1 MAKKLLI
8 LKTDE
13 MTGCI
18 TPVSHKLNHDGY
30 FRKGIKIG
38 SKFRHMMYHVYIWEQ
53 HHGKLPEG
61 YEVHHKCGNRAC
73 CNINHLEALDGRE
86 HTIQGNTERYRGRYE
101 AAFSFWSKTC
111 CTGTELA
118 AQFGV
123 TISTGCRW
131 IRLWKQEGAET
142 ISKESRGCGGIPQT
156 PEAHGT
162 VAA

>member
-13 MTGCI
+13 KTGCI

-30 FRKGIKIG
+30 FR
-38 SKFRHMMYHVYIWEQ
+38 RHIEGRHVMYHVYTWEK

-61 YEVHHKCGNRAC
+61 YEVHHLCGNRAC
-73 CNINHLEALDGRE
+73 CNIEHLEALDGHE
-86 HTIQGNTERYRGRYE
+86 HTIQGNQERYRSRHQ
-101 AAFSFWSKTC
+101 AALSFWLKHK
-111 CTGTELA
+111 CTGTALA

-123 TISTGCRW
+123 SFSSGCRW
-131 IRLWKQEGAET
+131 IRQWEQEGAET
-142 ISKESRGCGGIPQT
+142 ISKESRDCGVIPQI

-162 VAA
+162 ATA